1 MKKQMRVLLAI
12 GLAAAMMAGCSG
24 TEKAPAETEK
34 QTEKTQEQEQT
45 NSTKETTA
53 ADKKPDKV
61 YTVKI
66 STQNSETTPM
76 VQSMHQLADSLK
88 EKSGGRLNVEVYP
101 SGVLGSDEDLIEQ
114 AMQGVNV
121 VVLTDASRMSNYVP
135 DMAVFG
141 MSYFIDNYDEALAV
155 TKTDIYAEWTRAL
168 SEENGIHLF
177 SFNWFAGPRYS
188 FINKEA
194 KVPADFKGIRMRT
207 GGGSAYFEGVT
218 GLGATP
224 VNMPLNETYSAL
236 SSKAIDGCEGTAIA
250 AVSNRYFEVCS
261 HCVLTEHFQLI
272 NGLMCGEEWFKTLPE
287 DLQELI
293 SSEIEAYGIVESK
306 MAQEETQKALEEL
319 KNQGMTLVEIDKT
332 PFIEASNAGYEKLGL
347 SELRKEIYTQSG
359 K

>member
-1 MKKQMRVLLAI
+1 MKKQMRVLLAV
-12 GLAAAMMAGCSG
+12 GLTAVMMMGCSG
-24 TEKAPAETEK
+24 TEKVPAESER
-34 QTEKTQEQEQT
+34 QTEKVLEQVQPADE
-45 NSTKETTA
+45 KEVTGE
-53 ADKKPDKV
+53 KPDKV

-66 STQNSETTPM
+66 STQNSENTPM
-76 VQSMHQLADSLK
+76 VQSMRQLADSLK

-121 VVLTDASRMSNYVP
+121 VVLTDASRMSSYVP

-155 TKTDIYAEWTRAL
+155 TRTDVYAEWIKEL
-168 SEENGIHLF
+168 SEENGIRLF
-177 SFNWFAGPRYS
+177 AFNWFAGPRYS

-194 KVPADFKGIRMRT
+194 KVPADFKGIRLRT
-207 GGGSAYFEGVT
+207 GGGAAYFEGVT

-224 VNMPLNETYSAL
+224 VNMPLNETYSAI

-261 HCVLTEHFQLI
+261 YCILTGHFQLI
-272 NGLMCGEEWFKTLPE
+272 NGLMCGEVWFKTLPE
-287 DLQELI
+287 DLQELM
-293 SSEIEAYGIVESK
+293 SAEIEAYGIVESE
-306 MAQEETQKALEEL
+306 MAQEATKEALNEL

-347 SELRKEIYTQSG
+347 SELRKEIYTQIG